1 MAKLK
6 LTIITPKN
14 VALEKEVDGATL
26 PTSDGEITVLPH
38 HANLF
43 SLLTEGVVRYWN
55 GDNSEYL
62 AIGGGYLETD
72 GTTMRLLVSR
82 AYGQD
87 QIDEKQTLEAITEA
101 KERMK
106 NAKTEDVRQEISSIL
121 RRSLVDAKLL
131 KKKRR
136 QSSI

>member
-136 QSSI
+136 QSSV